1 MNRPTKKMHSRLDR
15 HLMGTGILFL
25 LPAAILI
32 TFTTLVP
39 IVWNGVL
46 SLCEWNGNGPMEFI
60 GLKNYVKVFTDKAT
74 MKTIGNSLV
83 IAAGST
89 AVSMLLGILLALMI
103 YKMGKREG
111 SIFRF
116 IFYSPS
122 MIPMTVAGLLFVF
135 VLSPDDG
142 LLNNLF
148 VVMGLGS
155 MQHAWLSEPGLVL
168 ITLAIVSGFMGSG
181 TIMMMVY
188 TAILGIPESLF
199 ESAKLDGANYWKE
212 VKLIILPLIKPT
224 ICMVFSMEVMWSFK
238 TYDMVWT
245 MTQGGPGSMSKTAPI
260 TMIQNAFTYN
270 KFGYASAIGLVF
282 TVIVLVCITLVRRA
296 MKSEIYEY

>member
-1 MNRPTKKMHSRLDR
+1 MNRPAKKMHSRLDR
-15 HLMGTGILFL
+15 HLMGIGILFL

-103 YKMGKREG
+103 YKTGKREG

-135 VLSPDDG
+135 VL
-142 LLNNLF
+142 
-148 VVMGLGS
+148 
-155 MQHAWLSEPGLVL
+155 
-168 ITLAIVSGFMGSG
+168 
-181 TIMMMVY
+181 MMDY
-188 TAILGIPESLF
+188 
-199 ESAKLDGANYWKE
+199 
-212 VKLIILPLIKPT
+212 
-224 ICMVFSMEVMWSFK
+224 
-238 TYDMVWT
+238 
-245 MTQGGPGSMSKTAPI
+245 
-260 TMIQNAFTYN
+260 
-270 KFGYASAIGLVF
+270 
-282 TVIVLVCITLVRRA
+282 
-296 MKSEIYEY
+296 